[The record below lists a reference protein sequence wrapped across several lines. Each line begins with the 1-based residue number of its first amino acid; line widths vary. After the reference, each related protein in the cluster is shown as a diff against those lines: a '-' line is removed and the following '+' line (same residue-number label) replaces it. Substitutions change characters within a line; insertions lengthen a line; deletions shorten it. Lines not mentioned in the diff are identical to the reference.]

1 MKKQTFG
8 KVLVITFLASNVAIA
23 STNYSYQATHV
34 QPVQNVQYN
43 QQPLQY
49 IKNNPG
55 CKQTDLSTY
64 LKVTP
69 ASIAVSTKRLEKA
82 GFIEKQVDQENLRQN
97 CLYLTSKGLD
107 ACDNMKRF
115 FNELD
120 NNALKDISV
129 EDYELL
135 EKLLDKMI
143 YNYVGTSVDEIDL
156 NSLLEQKC
164 KEEEEHEKVN

>member
-1 MKKQTFG
+1 MKKKLFYEIMVFQILRKKFISNELTKQGLYFG
-8 KVLVITFLASNVAIA
+8 QHHI
-23 STNYSYQATHV
+23 
-34 QPVQNVQYN
+34 
-43 QQPLQY
+43 LQY

>member
-1 MKKQTFG
+1 MVFQILRKKFISNELTKQGLYFG
-8 KVLVITFLASNVAIA
+8 QHHILE
-23 STNYSYQATHV
+23 
-34 QPVQNVQYN
+34 
-43 QQPLQY
+43 Y
-49 IKNNPG
+49 INHNPG

-97 CLYLTSKGLD
+97 CLFLTEQGKL
-107 ACDNMKRF
+107 ACDNMNRF
-115 FNELD
+115 FKELD

-129 EDYELL
+129 EEYQLL
-135 EKLLDKMI
+135 ENLLDKMI
-143 YNYVGTSVDEIDL
+143 YNYVGTTVDEIDL
-156 NSLLEQKC
+156 SSLLEHKC

>member
-1 MKKQTFG
+1 M
-8 KVLVITFLASNVAIA
+8 
-23 STNYSYQATHV
+23 
-34 QPVQNVQYN
+34 
-43 QQPLQY
+43 
-49 IKNNPG
+49 
-55 CKQTDLSTY
+55 
-64 LKVTP
+64 
-69 ASIAVSTKRLEKA
+69 
-82 GFIEKQVDQENLRQN
+82 
-97 CLYLTSKGLD
+97 YLTSKGLD
-107 ACDNMKRF
+107 ACDNMERF

>member
-1 MKKQTFG
+1 MRKKLFYEIMVFQILRKKFISNELTKQGLYFG
-8 KVLVITFLASNVAIA
+8 QHHILE
-23 STNYSYQATHV
+23 
-34 QPVQNVQYN
+34 
-43 QQPLQY
+43 Y
-49 IKNNPG
+49 IKQNPG
-55 CKQTDLSTY
+55 CKQTDLSLY

-97 CLYLTSKGLD
+97 CLYLTTKGID
-107 ACDNMKRF
+107 ACENMNRF
-115 FNELD
+115 FENLD
-120 NNALKDISV
+120 NEALIDIT
-129 EDYELL
+129 EDEYQVL

-156 NSLLEQKC
+156 NSLIEHKC